1 MFCCQDALVAEL
13 VDAHASGACGR
24 SPVEVQV
31 LFRAPSKLKKKTS
44 QTERSFCIMRTYL
57 NTCPNFYIDFCCER
71 GFIKHNHHYIFYIN
85 SAKGGNHENTYLCQR
100 YYL

>member
-31 LFRAPSKLKKKTS
+31 LFRAPINKGSSVFEGLFLSTFAVLYFRKS
-44 QTERSFCIMRTYL
+44 RIL
-57 NTCPNFYIDFCCER
+57 N
-71 GFIKHNHHYIFYIN
+71 IF
-85 SAKGGNHENTYLCQR
+85 
-100 YYL
+100 

>member
-31 LFRAPSKLKKKTS
+31 LFRAPINISSSFFEGLFFCLKNYRIVALKKLS
-44 QTERSFCIMRTYL
+44 I
-57 NTCPNFYIDFCCER
+57 
-71 GFIKHNHHYIFYIN
+71 
-85 SAKGGNHENTYLCQR
+85 
-100 YYL
+100 

>member
-31 LFRAPSKLKKKTS
+31 LFRAPSKLKKDFSDREVFLHYADIFK
-44 QTERSFCIMRTYL
+44 YL
-57 NTCPNFYIDFCCER
+57 
-71 GFIKHNHHYIFYIN
+71 
-85 SAKGGNHENTYLCQR
+85 S
-100 YYL
+100 

>member
-31 LFRAPSKLKKKTS
+31 LFRAPIYKIKAL
-44 QTERSFCIMRTYL
+44 QFL
-57 NTCPNFYIDFCCER
+57 R
-71 GFIKHNHHYIFYIN
+71 GFFYQHLPYYILEDPEY
-85 SAKGGNHENTYLCQR
+85 
-100 YYL
+100 

>member
-31 LFRAPSKLKKKTS
+31 LFRAPINKGSSVFEGL
-44 QTERSFCIMRTYL
+44 F
-57 NTCPNFYIDFCCER
+57 FYQ
-71 GFIKHNHHYIFYIN
+71 HLPYYILEN
-85 SAKGGNHENTYLCQR
+85 SEY
-100 YYL
+100 

>member
-31 LFRAPSKLKKKTS
+31 LFRAPINISSSFFEGLFLFKKSSDFGAKKLS
-44 QTERSFCIMRTYL
+44 I
-57 NTCPNFYIDFCCER
+57 
-71 GFIKHNHHYIFYIN
+71 
-85 SAKGGNHENTYLCQR
+85 
-100 YYL
+100 

>member
-31 LFRAPSKLKKKTS
+31 LFRAPIKKAL
-44 QTERSFCIMRTYL
+44 QFL
-57 NTCPNFYIDFCCER
+57 R
-71 GFIKHNHHYIFYIN
+71 GFFFINICRIIF
-85 SAKGGNHENTYLCQR
+85 
-100 YYL
+100 

>member
-31 LFRAPSKLKKKTS
+31 LFRAPTNISSSFFEGLFLFKKLSDCGAEKIINLRLILSKVS
-44 QTERSFCIMRTYL
+44 A
-57 NTCPNFYIDFCCER
+57 FY
-71 GFIKHNHHYIFYIN
+71 
-85 SAKGGNHENTYLCQR
+85 SL
-100 YYL
+100 

>member
-31 LFRAPSKLKKKTS
+31 LFRAP
-44 QTERSFCIMRTYL
+44 I
-57 NTCPNFYIDFCCER
+57 
-71 GFIKHNHHYIFYIN
+71 YIN
-85 SAKGGNHENTYLCQR
+85 KGSSVFEGLFFINICRILF
-100 YYL
+100 

>member
-31 LFRAPSKLKKKTS
+31 LFRAPINISSSVFEGL
-44 QTERSFCIMRTYL
+44 L
-57 NTCPNFYIDFCCER
+57 
-71 GFIKHNHHYIFYIN
+71 FINICRIIFYKIP
-85 SAKGGNHENTYLCQR
+85 NTEYFLK
-100 YYL
+100 YKLLL

>member
-31 LFRAPSKLKKKTS
+31 LFRAPIIKKALRLKSLFLYLTVCSSKSK
-44 QTERSFCIMRTYL
+44 
-57 NTCPNFYIDFCCER
+57 
-71 GFIKHNHHYIFYIN
+71 
-85 SAKGGNHENTYLCQR
+85 A
-100 YYL
+100 

>member
-31 LFRAPSKLKKKTS
+31 LFRAPIYKIKAL
-44 QTERSFCIMRTYL
+44 QFL
-57 NTCPNFYIDFCCER
+57 R
-71 GFIKHNHHYIFYIN
+71 GFFLSTFAVLYFRKFRILNIF
-85 SAKGGNHENTYLCQR
+85 
-100 YYL
+100 